1 MSSLAQARDWYVGAR
16 RRAFAWRDELSWPAK
31 MALAVGMACFT
42 GLAAQAR
49 IHLPNTPVPV
59 TGQVFAVLLC
69 GALLGGGWGGLSQL
83 LYVGVGALG
92 APWFQGMAGGV
103 GVVTGVTGGYLLGFI
118 PAAMLVGFVTR
129 RFALVRRPVPMC
141 LLMVGAVGL
150 IYAGGALQF
159 SMVMHTGLKA
169 TLDMAVAPF
178 IALDIAKAMLAA
190 NLAAALL
197 PKGSDGRS

>member
-1 MSSLAQARDWYVGAR
+1 
-16 RRAFAWRDELSWPAK
+16 
-31 MALAVGMACFT
+31 MACFT

-49 IHLPNTPVPV
+49 IYLPNNPFVPV

-69 GALLGGGWGGLSQL
+69 GALFGGGWGGLSQL

-169 TLDMAVAPF
+169 TFDMAVAPF

-197 PKGSDGRS
+197 PKASDGLS